1 MATYL
6 ADKVIV
12 YEGEPAKNCVAN
24 APVSLVDGMNKFLKL
39 MNITFR
45 RDKTSYRPRINKQ
58 GSNKDQE
65 QKKLGT
71 FFYVD
76 DN

>member
-1 MATYL
+1 MAE
-6 ADKVIV
+6 I
-12 YEGEPAKNCVAN
+12 
-24 APVSLVDGMNKFLKL
+24 
-39 MNITFR
+39 
-45 RDKTSYRPRINKQ
+45 KTKTIFDLLTDISFTKIPW
-58 GSNKDQE
+58 KDQE